1 MTKRNIGARPKK
13 RSLVRWNDDLDELL
27 LLTVWSVCKKQGVR
41 IPWDDVAKTM
51 GIDTTGGAIE
61 QHLKKLH
68 TRRVAGEKRVPPA
81 PSRGSGGETVEAP
94 QKATATCNKK
104 QRQSTDARESDEEWV
119 ESKVPTRRTR
129 RHPQPRYVENPDAE
143 YDDESDNN
151 GSEIVATG
159 ASSLKLP
166 NYKPQRSSRST
177 SSQTPS
183 TPIKIVSYKCPK
195 NFLAGL
201 NDNKP
206 DSRAFSA
213 SPHQKTILKEEP
225 RMEIEP
231 AVKSEQM
238 TPDRIDYGAFLSLS
252 VSNPT
257 PTTIPQSF
265 QPIPFNDVKTE
276 HGLTTDISAHSRPQ
290 PPENGGTLY
299 IPTGNTAL
307 DLPPI
312 GDILTDPFAF
322 NDSLPPLQGFE
333 MDQSF
338 LADQGYQDMLG
349 EYFIPPDETGWYS
362 GQFEQ

>member
-1 MTKRNIGARPKK
+1 MTKRTIGTRPKK

-27 LLTVWSVCKKQGVR
+27 LLTVWTVCKKQGIR

-68 TRRVAGEKRVPPA
+68 TRRVEGEKRVPPA
-81 PSRGSGGETVEAP
+81 PSRGSGETVEGP
-94 QKATATCNKK
+94 QKATVRCNKK
-104 QRQSTDARESDEEWV
+104 QRRSTDARESDEEWI
-119 ESKVPTRRTR
+119 ETRVPARRTR
-129 RHPQPRYVENPDAE
+129 RLPQPRYVENPDVE
-143 YDDESDNN
+143 YEDESDSS

-159 ASSLKLP
+159 ASFLQLP
-166 NYKPQRSSRST
+166 NDKRPGSSRPP
-177 SSQTPS
+177 SSQAPS

-201 NDNKP
+201 SDKKP

-213 SPHQKTILKEEP
+213 SPRQKPILKKEP
-225 RMEIEP
+225 RMKIEP
-231 AVKSEQM
+231 DVKSEQM
-238 TPDRIDYGAFLSLS
+238 TPDRVVYDAYPS
-252 VSNPT
+252 VPVPNPT

-265 QPIPFNDVKTE
+265 QPIPLKDVKTD
-276 HGLTTDISAHSRPQ
+276 HGLTTHISEHSRPQ
-290 PPENGGTLY
+290 PPESGGSLY

-312 GDILTDPFAF
+312 GDMFTDPYAF
-322 NDSLPPLQGFE
+322 NDSLPPLQGFG

-349 EYFIPPDETGWYS
+349 EYFIPPDETGWYGGHF
-362 GQFEQ
+362 GQ